1 MSKKLCRQTWLLAQ
15 IALLREG
22 RASEIDTDGIADQ
35 LEAVL
40 AMRNRETF
48 DAALSVLSF
57 SKIAQDAAIP
67 ELNSMVAEMLRSAKA
82 DLKDKVAGFYP
93 GDVLPAEIEAAAITA
108 SEEIEDHPRITSAPK
123 IVRPLRMAS

>member
-22 RASEIDTDGIADQ
+22 RVSEIDADGIADQ
-35 LEAVL
+35 LEAAL
-40 AMRNRETF
+40 AARNQATF
-48 DAALSVLSF
+48 DAALAVLSF
-57 SKIAQDAAIP
+57 SKIAQDAAVP
-67 ELNSMVAEMLRSAKA
+67 ELNSMVAEMLKSAKA
-82 DLKDKVAGFYP
+82 DLKDKVDGFYP

-108 SEEIEDHPRITSAPK
+108 SEQIEDRPRIAPVPK